1 MKYIGQ
7 KSLLTLFFIGIIAAS
22 CSKDSQNQYGD
33 DMTYLPISDLV
44 IHPLGDVAHVSYT
57 SETEWTVDADES
69 WIHFS
74 SEKGVP
80 GTTTLKISVD
90 PNIDI
95 DRDAVITF
103 WSGSKAMDSFVV
115 TQNMAVLNISKDR
128 FDLGWKK
135 ESHEFSVKSNIQWE
149 IQLNGEKKDK
159 FAVTSHEL
167 DKVAGKI
174 EKDFRPSEEVVT
186 FEPNANNL
194 SDEEDEV
201 AITIVPVLV
210 NGSGNKF
217 ELGEDV
223 KEALTTT
230 ISISQDYLI
239 FLINDSREDVTLGG
253 FSELGEKYVEE
264 GKVNMDEHVC
274 SQKFTVVSEVDWK
287 FDEAALA
294 AVGGRLEE
302 VAEPTD
308 TTIDG
313 RDAKVYTR
321 ILHMDEPNPTREVRP
336 YDLKLW
342 AEEDYEAARTVKVEQ
357 NPYVLDF
364 DVESVSFVN
373 VGETKTLKV
382 NTTGPWKI
390 ENKPEWLTVV
400 PSEGV
405 DSCEVKISA
414 PERNLNFMDLHETL
428 MLTSLVPEV
437 YSELPAKQDAFIF
450 KVEEDE
456 ALYKMSRLDMKDH
469 EVKIISSGPWE
480 LVLDGGSW
488 LEIPGIQLDNGR
500 YYCDNG
506 RDTTTIV
513 IKAKSANPDTNKDRD
528 MTCLIRST
536 LHKDSDKE
544 WNGQDRHGFSIM
556 QERFRFEILTSIDEE
571 STFIPQTFASY
582 RSGENT
588 QSFYLKCSARWK
600 ITLEKITSDENWL
613 TFDKNEGS
621 GEEYCTISMTATTN
635 TDKGDR
641 EATVK
646 VSADVNGDGVYD
658 DERKIFVDQDGFVF
672 DVTSS
677 VVPTHTFGP
686 WKAKEVEVYVNT
698 VDGAGWEVE
707 SKDDYVKINGKGKE
721 EMKTYK
727 GEGESSFTFGPR
739 DNGSTG
745 FLSRDVTVTVT
756 SKVSE
761 ETKTITYKQDPYEFD
776 STPVTL
782 TAFDEISSNNSSQPV
797 EVKCSGDWTL
807 ENVPGWLEIKEGNTK
822 VTKGSGNATLSFKAV
837 MNNVSLT
844 SNEAT
849 VQVVSKVEDANA
861 THTKNIKVSQ
871 NKYTWEVDGMGG
883 KTLQYDAVDDLDSYK
898 IWVKSSGE
906 WEFSFDNEENEFFT
920 LSEKEGGPSIFSS
933 TLVELNVMPNYTLD
947 DRDVTITLKSVHAN
961 ENGELQDILIVK
973 QEAYEYNVDV
983 PKDGIKFTAEGGTKN
998 VTVECS
1004 GGFDR
1009 VDVSSDGGW
1018 LSASISSGNL
1028 KIEAKSNDSKGSKAR
1043 EGKIIIQSKD
1053 YKHNEALKTTIKV
1066 TQEAK
1071 KK

>member
-7 KSLLTLFFIGIIAAS
+7 KSLLTLLIIGIIAAS

-44 IHPLGDVAHVSYT
+44 IHPLGDVVFVSYT
-57 SETEWTVDADES
+57 SESEWIVDVDVDED

-74 SEKGVP
+74 SENGVP
-80 GTTTLKISVD
+80 GTTTLNITVD
-90 PNIDI
+90 PNIDM

-103 WSGSKAMDSFVV
+103 WSGDKKKALDSFVV
-115 TQNMAVLNISKDR
+115 TQKKTVLDISQKQ

-135 ESHEFSVKSNIQWE
+135 EDQNFTVESNIQWK

-210 NGSGNKF
+210 NGSGDKF

-264 GKVNMDEHVC
+264 GKVYMDEHVC

-294 AVGGRLEE
+294 DVGGRLEE

-357 NPYVLDF
+357 KPYVLDF
-364 DVESVSFVN
+364 DAESVSFVN

-390 ENKPEWLTVV
+390 ENKPEWLTVE

-405 DSCEVKISA
+405 DSCKVMTIKA
-414 PERNLNFMDLHETL
+414 PERNLGFEDLTEIL
-428 MLTSLVPEV
+428 KLTSPLVSFN
-437 YSELPAKQDAFIF
+437 SELEAKQEAFIF
-450 KVEEDE
+450 KVTEKE
-456 ALYKMSRLDMKDH
+456 ALHKMSRLDTTSY
-469 EVKIISSGPWE
+469 EVEINSSGPWE
-480 LVLDGGSW
+480 LVLEGDDKSW
-488 LEIPGIQLDNGR
+488 LEIPGIQLEDGK
-500 YYCDNG
+500 YLCDHG
-506 RDTTTIV
+506 CDTTIK
-513 IKAKSANPDTNKDRD
+513 IKATNPNPNKDRDRD
-528 MTCLIRST
+528 MTCKIRST
-536 LHKDSDKE
+536 LHKESGKN
-544 WNGQDRHGFSIM
+544 WNGRDIYDFGIK
-556 QERFRFEILTSIDEE
+556 QEKFRFDILTGINEE
-571 STFIPQTFASY
+571 SSLVSQTFSSY
-582 RSGENT
+582 SPEKNT
-588 QSFYLKCSARWK
+588 QSFYLACSAPWE
-600 ITLEKITSDENWL
+600 IQSDKEWL
-613 TFDKNEGS
+613 KFDKNTGS
-621 GEEYCTISMTATTN
+621 GVEYRTITMTAEN
-635 TDKGDR
+635 NVGNER
-641 EATVK
+641 NENRPATVT
-646 VSADVNGDGVYD
+646 VWADVDGDGTFEEKRIISVTQN
-658 DERKIFVDQDGFVF
+658 KFIF
-672 DVTSS
+672 DVKPEKSENDS
-677 VVPTHTFGP
+677 FDP
-686 WKAKEVEVYVNT
+686 WDAAKMNVDVYT
-698 VDGAGWEVE
+698 VDGAGWEVVDVLNAE
-707 SKDDYVKINGKGKE
+707 VKVTTGTGNG
-721 EMKTYK
+721 
-727 GEGESSFTFGPR
+727 SFTFKPT
-739 DNGSTG
+739 DNGS
-745 FLSRDVTVTVT
+745 LDSRKVEVTVKSTV
-756 SKVSE
+756 SPDE
-761 ETKTITYKQDPYEFD
+761 KTFTYIQNEYEFD
-776 STPVTL
+776 SSTEKL
-782 TAFDEISSNNSSQPV
+782 TGFDEISSKNDGK
-797 EVKCSGDWTL
+797 EVKVTCSGPWAL
-807 ENVPGWLEIKEGNTK
+807 EDVPEWLEIKEGDTK
-822 VTKGSGNATLSFKAV
+822 VTKGSGNATLSFKTV

-849 VQVVSKVEDANA
+849 VQVVSKVEGA

-883 KTLQYDAVDDLDSYK
+883 KTLSYDELNEQVHDIS
-898 IWVKSSGE
+898 VKSSGK
-906 WEFSFDNEENEFFT
+906 WKLSFDKKDDDFFT
-920 LSEKEGGPSIFSS
+920 LNKEEGGPSKISS
-933 TLVELNVMPNYTLD
+933 TDVRLTVKENYTTAP
-947 DRDVTITLKSVHAN
+947 REVTITLKSEHADEN
-961 ENGELQDILIVK
+961 KNGELEDILIVK
-973 QEAYEYNVDV
+973 QEPYEYNVPTGDIEF
-983 PKDGIKFTAEGGTKN
+983 DADGGTKEYAA
-998 VTVECS
+998 TCS
-1004 GGFDR
+1004 GKLEADSDKDWLHVDIRSGKLEVEVDSHTDTKNDR
-1009 VDVSSDGGW
+1009 TGTITIKSEH
-1018 LSASISSGNL
+1018 ASKNS
-1028 KIEAKSNDSKGSKAR
+1028 
-1043 EGKIIIQSKD
+1043 
-1053 YKHNEALKTTIKV
+1053 ALKTTIKV
-1066 TQEAK
+1066 TQKAK
-1071 KK
+1071 KKK